1 MSNAPH
7 RGGNGVADTPEEELV
22 LIHVAIAAV
31 AIVLGSA
38 GALWL
43 FASAWLV
50 EHKVL
55 VSAAAKPLIEIP
67 GTAGA
72 GLDLPRIAI
81 AGGILLAGLAAAVS
95 AVRRAWTRRREE
107 LV

>member
-1 MSNAPH
+1 MSTPP
-7 RGGNGVADTPEEELV
+7 RRVGNGVADTPEEELV

-31 AIVLGSA
+31 AVVLGSA

-43 FASAWLV
+43 TGSGWLV
-50 EHKVL
+50 KHEVL
-55 VSAAAKPLIEIP
+55 VAQAAQPLIEIP

-72 GLDLPRIAI
+72 GLDLPRVAI
-81 AGGILLAGLAAAVS
+81 ATGLIVAALAGAVS
-95 AVRRAWTRRREE
+95 YVRHAWRRRED

>member
-1 MSNAPH
+1 MSNPAP
-7 RGGNGVADTPEEELV
+7 RNSNGIADTPQEELV
-22 LIHVAIAAV
+22 LIHVALAAV
-31 AIVLGSA
+31 AIVVGSA

-43 FASAWLV
+43 QGSVWLV

-55 VSAAAKPLIEIP
+55 VARAAQPLIEVP

-81 AGGILLAGLAAAVS
+81 ALSLVLAALAGAVS
-95 AVRRAWTRRREE
+95 AARRAWRRRPED
-107 LV
+107 LA

>member
-1 MSNAPH
+1 MSTPP
-7 RGGNGVADTPEEELV
+7 RRVGNGVADTPEEELV

-31 AIVLGSA
+31 AVVLGSA

-43 FASAWLV
+43 TGSVWLV
-50 EHKVL
+50 QHKVL
-55 VSAAAKPLIEIP
+55 VAQAAQPLIEVP

-72 GLDLPRIAI
+72 GLDLPRVAI
-81 AGGILLAGLAAAVS
+81 AAGLIVATLAGAVS
-95 AVRRAWTRRREE
+95 YVRHAWRRRED